1 MIPIKQYA
9 RLALIIKKGAK
20 INARNNMPA
29 PLKLLLKAL
38 LDILRSI
45 LQVRNFTPHHLHVDI
60 FSYEQS
66 VLFVFDLHVA
76 ETDLGRD
83 GQVGRRPVFWD
94 ARAAHF
100 LLLLF
105 LLLFLFLF

>member
-1 MIPIKQYA
+1 MIPIKEYA
-9 RLALIIKKGAK
+9 RLALIIKKGSK
-20 INARNNMPA
+20 INTRNNMPA
-29 PLKLLLKAL
+29 PLKLLLKPL
-38 LDILRSI
+38 LNILRSI
-45 LQVRNFTPHHLHVDI
+45 LQVRNFTPDHLHVDI

-83 GQVGRRPVFWD
+83 GQVGRRPVFWN
-94 ARAAHF
+94 ARTAHL

-105 LLLFLFLF
+105 L